1 MNTILEGLKKGLIML
16 FSFNKEV
23 YGIAFFSLKVSL
35 TATLISVI
43 IAFPIAML
51 LALKDFPGKKA
62 VISFVNLGMSLPPTV
77 VGLWVSLLLWRSG
90 PLGILRLI
98 YTPAALIIA
107 QTLISTPIV
116 LSLATA
122 AFQQLDHKLKWQ
134 IMSLGATPFQL
145 MYLMAKEARYSLMA
159 AIIAGFGGA
168 ISEVGASMMV
178 GGNIEGYTRVLTTA
192 IVMETSKG
200 NFETALAL
208 SIILMT
214 LSYLATFWLTFIQQR
229 RS

>member
-51 LALKDFPGKKA
+51 LALKHFPGKKA

-122 AFQQLDHKLKWQ
+122 AFQQLDYKLKWQ
-134 IMSLGATPFQL
+134 IMSLGATPLQL